1 MISNEKQRPDFSVG
15 LQIFCN
21 SERGVEKGRGV
32 GWGWEMGFAS
42 LSNKTKGSQN

>member
-1 MISNEKQRPDFSVG
+1 MISNEKQRTRLFSGVAD
-15 LQIFCN
+15 FCN

-32 GWGWEMGFAS
+32 GWGWEMEFAS

>member
-1 MISNEKQRPDFSVG
+1 MG

-32 GWGWEMGFAS
+32 GSGWEVWFAS
-42 LSNKTKGSQN
+42 LSNKTELRVCHIFRLHIYGPHM